1 MSDEMKHVDKR
12 IVRTIAKFSSFKLE
26 LHVLLTQ
33 PDGKPG
39 VIDWE
44 REVSS
49 LWTEHNYYIDSS
61 AFLII
66 KNTSKNSDKD
76 IDWRK
81 RSLYMTSRTQH
92 IFVKAFDDMLKI
104 LYDET
109 NDPFYQEHGHLKTYT
124 PEENQIVF
132 VDSVGDDN
140 VFELR
145 PAVITDKDNVE
156 YEGAALSINTST
168 NTGGLVLDELEAIR
182 DILSKIDL
190 FLYSQSLLNF
200 YYLYKKKVESE
211 HVVVKNQET
220 RTTKKKLFSIQ
231 DLEESNKREERMTS
245 VEMKND
251 DVFMGLEGEII

>member
-1 MSDEMKHVDKR
+1 MSDDIKHIDKR

-26 LHVLLTQ
+26 IHVLLTQ
-33 PDGKPG
+33 TDGKPG
-39 VIDWE
+39 VFDWE
-44 REVSS
+44 REVNSM
-49 LWTEHNYYIDSS
+49 WTEHNYYIENM
-61 AFLII
+61 AFLVI

-104 LYDET
+104 LYDEDH
-109 NDPFYQEHGHLKTYT
+109 DPFYQEQGHLRTYT
-124 PEENQIVF
+124 PEDNQIVF
-132 VDSVGDDN
+132 VDNVGDDN

-168 NTGGLVLDELEAIR
+168 NTGGLVLDELEAFR
-182 DILSKIDL
+182 DILSRMDL

-211 HVVVKNQET
+211 NILVKNRET
-220 RTTKKKLFSIQ
+220 RVMKKKLFSIQ
-231 DLEESNKREERMTS
+231 DLEPKGEERMSS
-245 VEMKND
+245 VGIKND
-251 DVFMGLEGEII
+251 DVFMGLEGEIV